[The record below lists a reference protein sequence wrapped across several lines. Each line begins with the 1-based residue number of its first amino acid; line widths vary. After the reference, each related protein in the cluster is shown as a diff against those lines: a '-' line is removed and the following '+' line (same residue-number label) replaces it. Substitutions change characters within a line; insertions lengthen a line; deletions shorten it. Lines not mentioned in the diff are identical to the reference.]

1 MHGGNTPPGV
11 CDVIERS
18 GELDIDRTL
27 RQRARA
33 QGHLLYYVSSNVR
46 STTRQSSPSIHTCGG
61 LGQMSVDAAR
71 LC

>member
-27 RQRARA
+27 SAGPRP
-33 QGHLLYYVSSNVR
+33 GSPPLLCIFQCPVDHKAIR
-46 STTRQSSPSIHTCGG
+46 PSIHTCGG